1 MTGLV
6 RYIGYAVVFG
16 ETVKVEGRYERFA
29 PGAFS
34 DADLP
39 SAMLPIKF
47 NDHSANSR
55 TIGEAMTFQDDV
67 GLGFSANMRPE
78 WAAFIKAKG
87 FTKASIMFTE
97 PTAKVD
103 YGLGAKRETIVKAKL
118 LHIAICGDEAIYQNS
133 LVWRVDNHAAMLR
146 GKSRDLVSCWDSGLS
161 AAVERLRQRRSV
173 QTPAPHNRAGINAL
187 FEARSSEFQR
197 IRAMARSSP
206 AAARD
211 LLCGHIAFSKA
222 ADKFF
227 AKVR

>member
-6 RYIGYAVVFG
+6 RYVGYAVVFG
-16 ETVKVEGRYERFA
+16 ETVKVDGRYERFA
-29 PGAFS
+29 QGAFS
-34 DADLP
+34 AADLP
-39 SAMLPIKF
+39 STKIPIRF
-47 NDHSANSR
+47 NDHSPGSR
-55 TIGEAMTFQDDV
+55 SIGEAATFQDEV
-67 GLGFSANMRPE
+67 GLGFFAHVRPE
-78 WAAFIKAKG
+78 WSNFIRAKG
-87 FTKASIMFTE
+87 FTKVSIMFSA

-103 YGLGAKRETIVKAKL
+103 FGLGAKRETIVKADL
-118 LHIAICGDEAIYQNS
+118 LHIAICGDEAIYQNT
-133 LVWRVDNHAAMLR
+133 LVWRLDNHAAMLR
-146 GKSRDLVSCWDSGLS
+146 GKNRDLVSCWDKGLK
-161 AAVERLRQRRSV
+161 AASERLRERSA
-173 QTPAPHNRAGINAL
+173 QNAAPQNRAGIDAL